1 VENECLSKS
10 NTELVKEILQLK
22 EKMLQIE
29 RTRVYRNLEFFSE
42 KNGKVFLNRK
52 KLRLII

>member
-52 KLRLII
+52 KLRLIL